1 MVLHAHWLRKLA
13 ASAVTM
19 LCASACAA
27 EQALVIMA
35 GERPPYV
42 GASLP
47 EGGFVPELVSAALQG
62 SGLRASFQYSA
73 WARARLEAAHG
84 RASAV
89 LSTDCE
95 DSADFVYSQRF
106 FGGSIGLLKKRS
118 LVLPP
123 TSFTELAS
131 YRVGAVRDGVSLP
144 AFEQNTQ
151 LEKLW
156 AVSDLQNLDW
166 LDQGKVQLALMDK
179 YAAADLMASQRPQL
193 IGQLEFVAPALAQPG
208 YCLAFSRRTP
218 HYQTLQSAFNSGL
231 AARTRDGT
239 LERIMNKH
247 GLFYPRKAQQ
257 GKAQLVIGTVNN
269 SDMLIM
275 QQLAREFE
283 ARNPDVSLVWRVL
296 DENTLRVR
304 LMGDLAI
311 ADGQFDVMTIGSF
324 ELPIWARRGWLA
336 PVASLPANYDTDDL
350 LPTVRKLMT
359 VDNQLY
365 ALPFYAESVM
375 TYYRKDLFAKAGI
388 EMPAQPSYAW
398 LATAAARLHHPAAG
412 VYGLCLRG
420 KPGWGENMSVI
431 GMLARA
437 HGARWFG
444 EDGQP
449 ELVSPAWHATVE
461 MYAQLLDQFGPP
473 HAERNGFNE
482 SLALFAQGHCA
493 LWVDAT
499 VAAGMLFDPHRS
511 KVAGQLG
518 LAPAPVGP
526 SSVSGAWLWTWT
538 LAIPTSSPHRPQ
550 AERFIAW
557 ATSRG
562 YIRSVAARHGWIA
575 VPPGTRKSTYASPQ
589 YLSAAPFA
597 QSVYEAIAPSGAG
610 EGFGASQYGNV
621 FAFEGIGDRTG
632 QEIARVLR
640 HEQSVGMA
648 LRRAQNFALE
658 QVSTGR

>member
-1 MVLHAHWLRKLA
+1 MALHLQWLRELGVMA
-13 ASAVTM
+13 AAM
-19 LCASACAA
+19 LCSAACAA

-35 GERPPYV
+35 GERPPYI

-47 EGGFVPELVSAALQG
+47 EGGYVPELVNAALQG

-73 WARARLEAAHG
+73 WARARMEAAHG
-84 RASAV
+84 RASAM
-89 LSTDCE
+89 LTTDCE
-95 DSADFVYSQRF
+95 GGADFVYSRRF

-118 LVLPP
+118 LALPS
-123 TSFTELAS
+123 TSFGALS
-131 YRVGAVRDGVSLP
+131 GYRVGAVRDGVSLP
-144 AFEQNTQ
+144 SFEQNTQ

-156 AVSDLQNLDW
+156 ALSDLQNLDW
-166 LDQGKVQLALMDK
+166 LDQDKVQLALMDK

-218 HYQTLQSAFNSGL
+218 HYQAMQAAFNAGL

-275 QQLAREFE
+275 QQLSREFE
-283 ARNPDVSLVWRVL
+283 ARNPDISLAWRVL

-324 ELPIWARRGWLA
+324 ELPLWARRRWLA
-336 PVASLPANYDTDDL
+336 PVANLPASYEVDDL
-350 LPTVRKLMT
+350 LPTVRKLLT

-365 ALPFYAESVM
+365 ALPFYGESVM
-375 TYYRKDLFAKAGI
+375 TYYRKDLLAKAGI
-388 EMPAQPSYAW
+388 AMPAQPTYAW
-398 LATAAARLHHPAAG
+398 LAGAAAKLHNPAAG

-420 KPGWGENMSVI
+420 KPGWGENMSIV

-444 EDGQP
+444 DDGQP
-449 ELVSPAWHATVE
+449 ELTSPAWQSTLE
-461 MYAQLLDQFGPP
+461 MYAQWLDQFGPP
-473 HAERNGFNE
+473 HPERNGFNE
-482 SLALFAQGHCA
+482 TLALFAQGHCA

-518 LAPAPVGP
+518 LAPAPI
-526 SSVSGAWLWTWT
+526 STTAISGAWLWTWT
-538 LAIPTSSPHRPQ
+538 LAIPTSSLHRAQ

-557 ATSRG
+557 ATSRS
-562 YIRSVAARHGWIA
+562 YIRSVAARHGWVA
-575 VPPGTRKSTYASPQ
+575 VPPGTRKSTYASTQ

-597 QSVYEAIAPSGAG
+597 QSVYEAIAPNSAA

-632 QEIARVLR
+632 QEIAKVLR
-640 HEQSVGMA
+640 HEQSASTA
-648 LRRAQNFALE
+648 LKRAQNFALE
-658 QVSTGR
+658 QLGSGR